1 MIKLS
6 DRLQMIADLIKNGQ
20 TVADVGTDHGF
31 LPIFLWESKKSPKVI
46 LADISNGS
54 LQKAIDNVQMQNY
67 NEEIVKKYFDFRLG
81 NGIQILENG
90 EVDVVVIAGMGGV
103 LMTEILGQDL
113 MKTKSLNKII
123 LQPRNGQG
131 KLRWWLL
138 NNGFNIKE
146 EKIVREGKFI
156 CEIIGAEPINNES
169 KLIELP
175 KDEQKELKKQT
186 EDIKYEV
193 PESILI
199 SNGTLALEFIEKKL
213 EVEFNVFEN
222 IKKATL
228 VDDEKVCQ
236 SKARIKYLQSLLKK
250 YEKRGD

>member
-6 DRLQMIADLIKNGQ
+6 DRLQMIADLIENGQ

-31 LPIFLWESKKSPKVI
+31 LPIYLWESKKSPKVI
-46 LADISNGS
+46 LADISKGS
-54 LQKAIDNVQMQNY
+54 LQKAIDNVYMQDY
-67 NEEIVKKYFDFRLG
+67 DDEIIKEYFDFRLG

-90 EVDVVVIAGMGGV
+90 EVDVVVIAGMGGI

-113 MKTKSLNKII
+113 IKTKSIKKII

-138 NNGFNIKE
+138 NNGFHIKE

-156 CEIIGAEPINNES
+156 CEIISAEAINSDANC
-169 KLIELP
+169 IELP
-175 KDEQKELKKQT
+175 TDEEKELKKQS

-199 SNGTLALEFIEKKL
+199 SNDSLAIEFIEKKL
-213 EVEFNVFEN
+213 NIEFDILEKM
-222 IKKATL
+222 KKATSING
-228 VDDEKVCQ
+228 EKIHQ
-236 SKARIKYLQSLLKK
+236 IEARILYLENLLSKSG
-250 YEKRGD
+250 EKR